1 MRKTMHIRFQNLNDW
16 YSYNSVFYSY
26 KSMNNII
33 GFHLKS
39 SFFYINSSSYQ
50 ELPPPPPDPPPED
63 PPPEE
68 PPEELSLEEPL
79 DDFSKASIGADD
91 IAR

>member
-1 MRKTMHIRFQNLNDW
+1 MHIRFQNLNDW

-39 SFFYINSSSYQ
+39 EVVIKKWTHKKCDSLFYYNFINFTTLEFFILNI
-50 ELPPPPPDPPPED
+50 
-63 PPPEE
+63 
-68 PPEELSLEEPL
+68 
-79 DDFSKASIGADD
+79 K
-91 IAR
+91 